1 MSEQNTQTVTETNP
15 PAEPGGAA
23 PADARTNGDDLDS
36 LLASFDVQKAEKPTP
51 SAKPETTG
59 DGNPDLKALTEQVQ
73 GLLSETQRQTFRRD
87 MDQTIK
93 TVRGNLDAEI
103 FDDLFV
109 EAWMDAQA
117 RSDPRLSQAWVDRH
131 KNPKQFQKVVEGLGR
146 TFEKKYGKAL
156 VDKGA
161 TDDRA
166 AVASAVRGA
175 STQAP
180 EGKAPNFAAMSDRE
194 FEAEKAKYM
203 G

>member
-1 MSEQNTQTVTETNP
+1 MSEQTTQTVTETNP
-15 PAEPGGAA
+15 PAQPGGAA

-36 LLASFDVQKAEKPTP
+36 LLASYDGQQTEKPTP
-51 SAKPETTG
+51 PAKPETTG
-59 DGNPDLKALTEQVQ
+59 DGTPDLKALTEQVQ
-73 GLLSETQRQTFRRD
+73 GLLSETQRQTFQRD
-87 MDQTIK
+87 MAETVK
-93 TVRGNLDAEI
+93 AVRGNLDAEI
-103 FDDLFV
+103 FDDQIV

-117 RSDPRLSQAWVDRH
+117 RNDPRLNQAWLDRH

-146 TFEKKYGKAL
+146 AFEKKYGKAL

-161 TDDRA
+161 TEDRA

-180 EGKAPNFAAMSDRE
+180 EGKAPNFSAMSDRE